1 MQKLYQIQFVDGNI
15 SFLNVDLRWLVNFF
29 HLNGKL
35 LNLLVERAAVASL
48 QLLQQLKYE
57 LAEQAISQV
66 LYALRKALLYRQF
79 HLKYHTILHITWE
92 WDLAMDYYYSSIL
105 HLHDDR
111 ISYQLANY

>member
-48 QLLQQLKYE
+48 QLLQQLNMSLQSKQSVKFCMPLERHFY
-57 LAEQAISQV
+57 IVS
-66 LYALRKALLYRQF
+66 F
-79 HLKYHTILHITWE
+79 T
-92 WDLAMDYYYSSIL
+92 
-105 HLHDDR
+105 
-111 ISYQLANY
+111 